1 MRIAEMEGLAAAGL
15 RGGQLWLSAGAID
28 KACQLL
34 ASHVTD
40 GSSSLQAIK
49 VCRSVLEA
57 SSQGRL
63 DSVPGGGASA
73 AESIIAAVWRAKECV
88 AHPDA
93 QPSIEDSI
101 LKKDVSSF
109 RSSRGC
115 AAYQVWAQAGRR
127 AAERLCSMGA
137 VPRTGLTAWA
147 ESRCSEIGREA
158 CRQGSAG
165 SQMLLAEEAHDLL
178 EMNFLFDGKVGDR
191 LEKVLP
197 VTDGDMSGSI
207 VFVMRLLHLR
217 GLDSIL
223 PLKGEAGIGWPVWI
237 LLKEWGNKEQGG
249 MAAEIE
255 ASFSAD
261 VWPWLIQGSED
272 DAWESAGRL
281 VKGCASKVSAGDIG
295 WAGAVRGLL
304 LRIADVSP
312 KGALELSAD
321 VIKLHPQGG
330 SEAGCVA
337 LVASVGIAGAAWGR
351 VGIQGTL
358 EHLLL
363 ASPGGSGG
371 GSMPKTWSVG
381 SPAEHSVECGLG
393 RGGGRGWEAK
403 TKWESAAS
411 VFLSDCAKI
420 IVEGGCK
427 DGEGRGLVAL
437 RAVAAAAKEG
447 LSNLIDTA
455 KARGQTALVPTAPG
469 VEDNDSDDEII
480 DVSPSKAAAPNG
492 ENDDDDSD
500 DEIIEVTPA
509 RAIAGEQGNGSIGW
523 REVLWATCQW
533 ASEKDWRG
541 NEKEFGAAS
550 DARGAIEWYGIGKDE
565 GKYEALEVGEAE
577 MAVATWWNALLTQ
590 PRDGKD
596 AVVALL
602 QKDEASLTVIRHV
615 LSWISR
621 PGPLRAAGL
630 GLFAALNKFAPVLPH
645 HTLPSHGEQGDNQN
659 SGDEV
664 EDSDDEIIEVT
675 PVRAGRPGVQAWRDE
690 GGACVI
696 GLLVSLSRSFAAG
709 ESDNEEE
716 LHAVASASLD
726 VRGDEVITSLEGQQ
740 LASDLIHLLGDG
752 GGMGGLPVCV
762 LISAFSLLSSRL
774 HLFSAIPWVKVAH
787 EEDEEQG
794 EDAEEG
800 PSERPKKKSSVIPK
814 ALAALISRASLWG
827 DGRRVSGAVEDAVM
841 TTESVGILLGWLL
854 FLCIHADQQANVK
867 ALARKHLGEKNM
879 LAPVLSLAAA
889 HLSEV
894 GGDDTVSIPIELGLL
909 LGDED
914 DQGRGAYQLAGA
926 VLLRSVEAM
935 PGLVRLWFNELDRA
949 GASEVEKFSAAVI
962 TPAVLAKEDALIGN
976 MVDDSGG
983 DLEVRSLLGGK
994 EIRAKYAKDEGVLEL
1009 VLKAPTCY
1017 PLKPV
1022 VIDAGR
1028 RVAVS
1033 EQRWRKWLLAIH
1045 ALLTHHQGSLLDAV
1059 SYPLLLISLPPFPPP
1074 SLPHPPPQRAELS
1087 GCDVHGTW
1095 HMTNIIGE
1103 MIHKPNSLNSEP

>member
-1 MRIAEMEGLAAAGL
+1 VRIAEMEGLAAAGL

-34 ASHVTD
+34 ASHVTE
-40 GSSSLQAIK
+40 GSCSLQAIK
-49 VCRSVLEA
+49 VCRAVLEA

-63 DSVPGGGASA
+63 DGMPGGGASA
-73 AESIIAAVWRAKECV
+73 AQSIIAAVWRAKECV
-88 AHPDA
+88 AHLDA

-115 AAYQVWAQAGRR
+115 AAYKVWAQAGRG

-137 VPRTGLTAWA
+137 GQRAGLTAWA
-147 ESRCSEIGREA
+147 ESRCSDIGREA

-178 EMNFLFDGKVGDR
+178 EMNFLFDGKGGDR
-191 LEKVLP
+191 LERVLP

-207 VFVMRLLHLR
+207 VFVMRFLHLR

-223 PLKGEAGIGWPVWI
+223 ALKGEAGIGWPVWA
-237 LLKEWGNKEQGG
+237 LVKEWGNKEQGG

-261 VWPWLIQGSED
+261 VWPWLIRGSED
-272 DAWESAGRL
+272 DAWESAGQL
-281 VKGCASKVSAGDIG
+281 VKGSAGKVSAGDMG

-321 VIKLHPQGG
+321 LMKLHPQGG
-330 SEAGCVA
+330 SQAGCVA

-371 GSMPKTWSVG
+371 GSMPKTWSAG

-393 RGGGRGWEAK
+393 RGGGGGWEAK
-403 TKWESAAS
+403 TRWEAAAS

-427 DGEGRGLVAL
+427 DGEGRRLVAL

-447 LSNLIDTA
+447 LSNLMDAA
-455 KARGQTALVPTAPG
+455 KAQGQTTLTAPARG
-469 VEDNDSDDEII
+469 VEDDDSDDEII
-480 DVSPSKAAAPNG
+480 DVTPSKAAVAPSG
-492 ENDDDDSD
+492 EEEEDDDSD

-509 RAIAGEQGNGSIGW
+509 RATVGEQGNGSIGW
-523 REVLWATCQW
+523 REVLWATCLW

-541 NEKEFGAAS
+541 NEKECGAAS
-550 DARGAIEWYGIGKDE
+550 DARGVVEWYGIGKDE
-565 GKYEALEVGEAE
+565 GRYEALEVGESE

-596 AVVALL
+596 AVVALW

-621 PGPLRAAGL
+621 PGPLRSAGL
-630 GLFAALNKFAPVLPH
+630 GLFAALNKFAPVLPT
-645 HTLPSHGEQGDNQN
+645 HTLPSHGEQGDAQ
-659 SGDEV
+659 GVVDEGV
-664 EDSDDEIIEVT
+664 DADEDSDDEIIEVT
-675 PVRAGRPGVQAWRDE
+675 PLRAGRPGVQAWRDE

-709 ESDNEEE
+709 ESDDEEE

-726 VRGDEVITSLEGQQ
+726 VRGDDIIASLEGQE
-740 LASDLIHLLGDG
+740 LASDLMDLLGDR

-774 HLFSAIPWVKVAH
+774 HLFSAMPWVKVAH
-787 EEDEEQG
+787 EEDEDEG
-794 EDAEEG
+794 EDGDQG

-814 ALAALISRASLWG
+814 ALAALISRASVWG

-841 TTESVGILLGWLL
+841 TTESVGILLAWLL
-854 FLCIHADQQANVK
+854 FLCIHADQHANVK
-867 ALARKHLGEKNM
+867 ALARKHLGEKSM
-879 LAPVLSLAAA
+879 LGPVLSLAAA

-894 GGDDTVSIPIELGLL
+894 GGDETVSIPIELGLL

-935 PGLVRLWFNELDRA
+935 PGMVRLWFNELDRA

-1059 SYPLLLISLPPFPPP
+1059 SSPLLLTSLLLLPPLPLFP
-1074 SLPHPPPQRAELS
+1074 LPHPPPQRA
-1087 GCDVHGTW
+1087 
-1095 HMTNIIGE
+1095 
-1103 MIHKPNSLNSEP
+1103 